1 MVGHTGMDRTRKQ
14 KKQTYTTINYKMLPN
29 SIATQANRDNTTD
42 KVNLIGISRAY
53 ASDRG
58 LVGNVLKTYS

>member
-1 MVGHTGMDRTRKQ
+1 
-14 KKQTYTTINYKMLPN
+14 MLPN